1 MKKLRRGFLIAIKL
15 CLLVYAI
22 LTGIRCL
29 VDPGYSKYGGFLAG
43 LFLPFIPNIV
53 EKVFKCKFA
62 FRIELLYYAFI
73 FVALDKGICMD
84 LYKTVP
90 YFDKTVHFCSGVFSA
105 LVGHYALVYFKVNK
119 SPKLFKAMFIMLFS
133 IAIAV
138 LWEFFEFGCDKL
150 LGQSMQQLISVGVDD
165 TMFDLICATIGA
177 GLGGY
182 LLTIPNFVEYLEE
195 L

>member
-1 MKKLRRGFLIAIKL
+1 MKKLRHGFLIAIKL

-73 FVALDKGICMD
+73 FVALDMGICMD

-119 SPKLFKAMFIMLFS
+119 SPKLFKAMFIMFFS

-150 LGQSMQQLISVGVDD
+150 LGQSMQQLISIGVDD

>member
-73 FVALDKGICMD
+73 FVALDMGICMD

-119 SPKLFKAMFIMLFS
+119 SPKLFKAMFIMFFS

-138 LWEFFEFGCDKL
+138 LWEFFEFGCDKF

-165 TMFDLICATIGA
+165 TMFDLICATVGA

>member
-73 FVALDKGICMD
+73 FVALDMGICMD

-165 TMFDLICATIGA
+165 TMFDLICATVGA

>member
-73 FVALDKGICMD
+73 FVALDMGICMD

>member
-22 LTGIRCL
+22 LTGVRCL

-43 LFLPFIPNIV
+43 LFLPFIPNMV

-73 FVALDKGICMD
+73 FVALDMGICMD

-165 TMFDLICATIGA
+165 TMYDLICATVGA

>member
-73 FVALDKGICMD
+73 FVALDMGICMD

-119 SPKLFKAMFIMLFS
+119 SPKLFKVMFIMFFS

-165 TMFDLICATIGA
+165 TMFDLICATVGA

>member
-1 MKKLRRGFLIAIKL
+1 MKKLRRVFLIAIKL

-73 FVALDKGICMD
+73 FVALDMGICMD

>member
-73 FVALDKGICMD
+73 FVALDMGICMD

-105 LVGHYALVYFKVNK
+105 LVGRYALVYFKVNK
-119 SPKLFKAMFIMLFS
+119 SPKLFKAMFIMFFS

-150 LGQSMQQLISVGVDD
+150 LGQSMQQLISIGVDD
-165 TMFDLICATIGA
+165 TMFDLICATVGA

>member
-73 FVALDKGICMD
+73 FVALDMGICMD

-119 SPKLFKAMFIMLFS
+119 SPKLFKVMFIMFFS

-182 LLTIPNFVEYLEE
+182 LLTIPNFIEYLEE

>member
-73 FVALDKGICMD
+73 FVALDMGICMD

-90 YFDKTVHFCSGVFSA
+90 YFDKTVHFCSGVFLCYLKSA
-105 LVGHYALVYFKVNK
+105 
-119 SPKLFKAMFIMLFS
+119 IMGQRSLETDV
-133 IAIAV
+133 V
-138 LWEFFEFGCDKL
+138 L
-150 LGQSMQQLISVGVDD
+150 
-165 TMFDLICATIGA
+165 
-177 GLGGY
+177 
-182 LLTIPNFVEYLEE
+182 
-195 L
+195 

>member
-73 FVALDKGICMD
+73 FVALDMGICMD

-182 LLTIPNFVEYLEE
+182 LLSIPNFVEYLEE

>member
-73 FVALDKGICMD
+73 FVALDMGICMD

-150 LGQSMQQLISVGVDD
+150 LGQSMQQLISIGVDD

>member
-73 FVALDKGICMD
+73 FVALDMGICMD

-182 LLTIPNFVEYLEE
+182 LLTIPNFIEYLEE